1 MANQPET
8 IPLGKTDVKVTPLG
22 LGAWQWGDRLMW
34 QYGNGYGDQ
43 DVHDAFKVSLEAGI
57 NWIDTAELYGSG
69 TSERLLGQF
78 MRDPSTVLRGSVQ
91 PLVATKYLPLP
102 WRVRQG
108 SLVEALRRSLNRL
121 NLSTVDLYQIHF
133 LLPFR
138 SVETWANGLA
148 DALDAGLTR
157 AVGVSNYNVQQ
168 TLRTSEVLATRGKV
182 LASNQV
188 EYSLLNRSI
197 ERSGLLDRCRE
208 LGITII
214 AYSPI
219 RKGLLSGKYTPDNP
233 PPGARGRRFNRAYL
247 AKIQPLIQ
255 LLKQIGEAHGGKTPS
270 QVALNWCLCKGTVAI
285 PGAKNAKQAQE
296 NAGALGWRL
305 TGDEMS
311 RLDEMSDRVIHNA

>member
-1 MANQPET
+1 MANQIET
-8 IPLGKTDVKVTPLG
+8 ISLGKTDVKVTPLG
-22 LGAWQWGDRLMW
+22 LGAWQWGDRFMW
-34 QYGNGYGDQ
+34 QYGNGYNDR
-43 DVHDAFKVSLEAGI
+43 DVHDAFKVSLDASI

-78 MRDPSTVLRGSVQ
+78 MHELNVQ
-91 PLVATKYLPLP
+91 PLVATKFLPLP

-108 SLVEALRRSLNRL
+108 SLVDALKRSLNRL
-121 NLSTVDLYQIHF
+121 NLSKVDLYQIHF

-157 AVGVSNYNVQQ
+157 AVGVSNYNVEK
-168 TLRTSEVLATRGKV
+168 TLKTVNVLAKRGKV

-197 ERSGLLDRCRE
+197 ERSGLIDLCRE
-208 LGITII
+208 LEITVI

-219 RKGLLSGKYTPDNP
+219 GKGLLSGKYTPDHL
-233 PPGARGRRFNRAYL
+233 PPGRRGRKYNRAYL
-247 AKIQPLIQ
+247 IKIQPLID
-255 LLKQIGEAHGGKTPS
+255 LIKQIGQGHGGKTPA
-270 QVALNWCLCKGTVAI
+270 QIALNWVLCKGAVAI
-285 PGAKNAKQAQE
+285 PGAKNGMQAHE

-305 TGDEMS
+305 TNDEVS
-311 RLDEMSDRVIHNA
+311 RLDEASDQ

>member
-1 MANQPET
+1 MLIET
-8 IPLGKTDVKVTPLG
+8 ISLGKTDVKVTPLG
-22 LGAWQWGDRLMW
+22 LGAWQWGDRFMW
-34 QYGNGYGDQ
+34 QYGNGYTDR
-43 DVHDAFKVSLEAGI
+43 DVHDAFKVSLDAGI

-78 MRDPSTVLRGSVQ
+78 MHELNVQ
-91 PLVATKYLPLP
+91 PLVATKFLPLP

-108 SLVEALRRSLNRL
+108 SLVDALRRSLNRL
-121 NLSTVDLYQIHF
+121 NLSKVDLYQIHF

-157 AVGVSNYNVQQ
+157 AVGVSNYGVER
-168 TLRTSEVLATRGKV
+168 TLRTVNVLAKRGKV

-197 ERSGLLDRCRE
+197 ERSGLIDLCRE

-219 RKGLLSGKYTPDNP
+219 GKGLLSGKYTPDNP
-233 PPGARGRRFNRAYL
+233 PPGRRGVMFNRARL
-247 AKIQPLIQ
+247 IKLQPLIE
-255 LLKQIGEAHGGKTPS
+255 LIKQIGQAHGSKTPA
-270 QVALNWCLCKGTVAI
+270 QVALNWCICKGTVAI

-305 TGDEMS
+305 SEDEVS
-311 RLDEMSDRVIHNA
+311 RLDEASDQLIRDQ